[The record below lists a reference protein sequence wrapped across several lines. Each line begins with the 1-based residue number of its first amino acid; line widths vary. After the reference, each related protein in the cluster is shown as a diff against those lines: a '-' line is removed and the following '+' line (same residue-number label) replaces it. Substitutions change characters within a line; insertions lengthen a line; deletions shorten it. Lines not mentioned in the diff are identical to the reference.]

1 LQFPQDVVLQLSI
14 RVDLRDPWKKAFST
28 DFTDS
33 ADLQQQRQRPRGNDN
48 SQTVRQLQFSKR
60 VVLQL
65 PIRVDLRDPWKKLF
79 HGFHRF
85 SGSATAKTKT
95 LGERQQPNSR
105 RSSSPRSL
113 CSSLS
118 AESVKSAGKDV
129 AVSGSCRL
137 QFSVEIRGK

>member
-1 LQFPQDVVLQLSI
+1 LQLSI

-95 LGERQQPNSR
+95 LGERQQPNSPAAVP
-105 RSSSPRSL
+105 PRGFL
-113 CSSLS
+113 FDQAFTIRQAVFRENPRQAVCSY
-118 AESVKSAGKDV
+118 
-129 AVSGSCRL
+129 
-137 QFSVEIRGK
+137 F